1 MRKISFKV
9 LGVALLVGLL
19 MPVTVSAQK
28 KGQIKPAYQG
38 DVWAGPVTEWP
49 RVIPARIKD
58 GANSDL
64 FVMTLGEV
72 NTPLAQGSFDPI
84 KDQVTLID
92 GTVIK
97 NYYRDTLGVKFYKPI
112 PKDIFP
118 LPPSGLCTWYY
129 YYQHITDREV
139 RLNADWIAANLK
151 PYGAKFV
158 QIDDGWQAL
167 SASGRKGSRDWT
179 GFDPNFSGGMAD
191 LASYIKSKGLVPG
204 IWIAP
209 HGQSNAEV
217 VKNNPGVFIL
227 KPDGTSPSKTWEGDW
242 LLDPTSEAGKKYF
255 HDLFA
260 TMRGWGY
267 EYFKIDGQPIVV
279 DEYGKHSQL
288 MAVPG
293 GAADS
298 LYRVTLDIVRDA
310 IGDESYLLGCW
321 GLPIEGAGIMDG
333 SRTGGDVVLG
343 WDGFFTAL
351 DPTLE
356 SYWQHN
362 IVWYTDPDVMLLRQP
377 LTVEQA
383 RVWATLQ
390 GLTGQALMS
399 SDRLTDLSAERVDMM
414 KKVYPAVDIRPL
426 DLFPAGSRKRIWDL
440 KVNHLGR
447 QYDVTGLFNF
457 DASKPVTLNLNW
469 KELGIET
476 DVPVHVFD
484 YWNSEYMGAW
494 EAGSA
499 IEIMPASVR
508 VVTLVPDN
516 GKIQLVSTSRHITQG
531 WIDLR
536 ELKSDEQGTAI
547 SGVSTLPAGNEY
559 TLHFAY
565 PRGKYYS
572 VKSATAVAGKKRLDV
587 TVTSHQ
593 GWAGVSFTAPVTGDI
608 SWNVTFE
615 PDYAYSYTVRQPEGI
630 SVEPAGLNGV
640 KVTWRSQYY
649 LNVGYQVYL
658 DGKLLGYTPNS
669 FYMINNLDPQ
679 KEYTVDVRTVWD
691 DGTVNQRNPGDTR
704 KYDVTFTLADL
715 LPGEVSLSDLNYTGS
730 RSWFSWPVIVDGKR
744 YPYSFGMSGGG
755 TRKYDLGGVFTGLS
769 ASVAVDDNIRRARP
783 GQTVVYVVRGDGKE
797 LWRSAPLGA
806 DDAPVSF
813 EVTLTGVKELE
824 LAVESGDGES
834 RFGGLPADWIKP
846 LLKR

>member
-1 MRKISFKV
+1 MRKIGFPV
-9 LGVALLVGLL
+9 LVLALLGGVLPQL
-19 MPVTVSAQK
+19 PVSAQK
-28 KGQIKPAYQG
+28 RVQNQS

-58 GANSDL
+58 SENRDL
-64 FVMTLGEV
+64 FVMTLGV
-72 NTPLAQGSFDPI
+72 VTTPIAQGTFDPV
-84 KDQVTLID
+84 KDQVTLKD

-139 RLNADWIAANLK
+139 RLNTDWIAENLK

-158 QIDDGWQAL
+158 QVDDGWQAL
-167 SASGRKGSRDWT
+167 SATGRKGSRDWT

-255 HDLFA
+255 HDLFG
-260 TMRGWGY
+260 TMYGWGY

-279 DEYGKHSQL
+279 EEYAKHSEL

-298 LYRVTLDIVRDA
+298 LYRSTLDIIRDE
-310 IGDESYLLGCW
+310 IGEKSYLLGCW

-414 KKVYPAVDIRPL
+414 RKVYPAVDIRPL
-426 DLFPAGSRKRIWDL
+426 DLFPAGERKRIWDL

-476 DVPVHVFD
+476 DAPVHVFD

-494 EAGSA
+494 EAGAA

-516 GKIQLVSTSRHITQG
+516 GKIQLLSTSRHITQG
-531 WIDLR
+531 WVDLR
-536 ELKSDEQGTAI
+536 ELHSDEQGTVI

-559 TLHFAY
+559 SLHFAY
-565 PRGKYYS
+565 PRGKYFK
-572 VKSATAVAGKKRLDV
+572 VKSATAVAGKKKLEV
-587 TVTSHQ
+587 SATSHQ
-593 GWAGVSFTAPVTGDI
+593 GWAEVSFTAPASGNI

-615 PDYAYSYTVRQPEGI
+615 PDYAYSYTVRQPDGI
-630 SVEPAGLNGV
+630 SVEPEGLNGA

-649 LNVGYQVYL
+649 LNSGYQVYL

-669 FYMINNLDPQ
+669 FYILTGLEPDR
-679 KEYTVDVRTVWD
+679 EYSVDVRTVWD
-691 DGTVNQRNPGDTR
+691 DGTVNQRNANDTR
-704 KYDVTFTLADL
+704 KYDVSFTLSEL
-715 LPGEVSLSDLNYTGS
+715 LPGEMSLSDLSYTGD
-730 RSWFSWPVIVDGKR
+730 RPWFEWPVTVDGKR
-744 YPYSFGMSGGG
+744 YPDSFGMSGGAA
-755 TRKYDLGGVFTGLS
+755 RKYDIGGVFKGLS
-769 ASVAVDDNIRRARP
+769 GTVAVDDNVRRERP
-783 GQTVVYVVRGDGKE
+783 GQTVVFVVRGDGRE
-797 LWRSAPLGA
+797 LWRSSAMGS
-806 DDAPVSF
+806 DDPVATF
-813 EVTLTGVKELE
+813 EVSLEGIKELE

-834 RFGGLPADWIKP
+834 RYGGLPADLIKP

>member
-1 MRKISFKV
+1 MKKIAFLV
-9 LGVALLVGLL
+9 LVAG
-19 MPVTVSAQK
+19 MMMATVVPAEISAQK
-28 KGQIKPAYQG
+28 KSRNQN
-38 DVWAGPVTEWP
+38 DVWAGPVTGWP

-58 GANSDL
+58 GDNKDL

-72 NTPLAQGSFDPI
+72 TTPLAQGEFDPI
-84 KDQVTLID
+84 RDQVTLKD
-92 GTVIK
+92 GSVIK

-151 PYGAKFV
+151 TYGAKYV

-191 LASYIKSKGLVPG
+191 LAAYIKSKGLVPG

-227 KPDGTSPSKTWEGDW
+227 KPDGTSPSRTWEGDW
-242 LLDPTSEAGKKYF
+242 LLDPTSEAGKSYF
-255 HDLFA
+255 YDLFA
-260 TMRGWGY
+260 AMRGWGY

-279 DEYGKHSQL
+279 DEYRQHSQY

-298 LYRVTLDIVRDA
+298 LYRVTLDIAREA
-310 IGDESYLLGCW
+310 IGDKSYLLGCW

-351 DPTLE
+351 DPTME

-377 LTVEQA
+377 LTIDQA

-399 SDRLTDLSAERVDMM
+399 SDRLTDLSAERIDMM
-414 KKVYPAVDIRPL
+414 RKVYPAVDIRPL

-457 DASKPVTLNLNW
+457 DAAKPATLSLGW

-476 DVPVHVFD
+476 DGPVHVFD
-484 YWNSEYMGAW
+484 YWNGEYMGSW
-494 EAGSA
+494 ESGLSL
-499 IEIMPASVR
+499 EIMPASVR
-508 VVTLVPDN
+508 VLTLLPDN

-531 WIDLR
+531 WVDLR
-536 ELKSDEQGTAI
+536 ELRTDEQGTTI
-547 SGVSTLPAGNEY
+547 SGVSSLPAGNEY
-559 TLHFAY
+559 RLHFAY
-565 PRGKYYS
+565 PRGKYFRVQS
-572 VKSATAVAGKKRLDV
+572 AVAMAGKRKLDL
-587 TVTSHQ
+587 TTNSHQ
-593 GWAGVSFTAPVTGDI
+593 GWAEVAFTAPASGEI
-608 SWNVTFE
+608 NWSITFE

-630 SVEPAGLNGV
+630 SVEPQGLDAAL
-640 KVTWRSQYY
+640 VTWRSQYY
-649 LNVGYQVYL
+649 LNSGYQVYL
-658 DGKLLGYTPNS
+658 DGELLGYTPNS
-669 FYMINNLDPQ
+669 FYMINNLDPL

-691 DGTVNQRNPGDTR
+691 DGTVNQRSANDTR
-704 KYDVTFTLADL
+704 RYDVTFTLSQL
-715 LPGEVSLSDLNYTGS
+715 LPGEVSLSDMSWTGH
-730 RSWFSWPVIVDGKR
+730 RSWFSWPVIVGGRR
-744 YPYSFGMSGGG
+744 YPDSFGMSGG
-755 TRKYDLGGVFTGLS
+755 TVRKYEIGGVFSSLS

-783 GQTVVYVVRGDGKE
+783 GQTVVFVIRGDGRE
-797 LWRSAPLGA
+797 LWRSTPVGA
-806 DDAPVSF
+806 DDPTTAF
-813 EVTLTGVKELE
+813 EVSLEGVKELE

-846 LLKR
+846 VLKR

>member
-1 MRKISFKV
+1 M
-9 LGVALLVGLL
+9 
-19 MPVTVSAQK
+19 
-28 KGQIKPAYQG
+28 
-38 DVWAGPVTEWP
+38 
-49 RVIPARIKD
+49 
-58 GANSDL
+58 
-64 FVMTLGEV
+64 
-72 NTPLAQGSFDPI
+72 
-84 KDQVTLID
+84 
-92 GTVIK
+92 
-97 NYYRDTLGVKFYKPI
+97 
-112 PKDIFP
+112 
-118 LPPSGLCTWYY
+118 
-129 YYQHITDREV
+129 
-139 RLNADWIAANLK
+139 
-151 PYGAKFV
+151 
-158 QIDDGWQAL
+158 QIDDGWQSL
-167 SASGRKGSRDWT
+167 SAAGRKGSRDWT

-209 HGQSNAEV
+209 HGQSNAEM

-260 TMRGWGY
+260 TMHGWGY
-267 EYFKIDGQPIVV
+267 DYFKIDGQPIVV
-279 DEYGKHSQL
+279 EEYAKNSEF

-298 LYRVTLDIVRDA
+298 LYRSTLDIIRDE
-310 IGDESYLLGCW
+310 IGEKSYLLGCW
-321 GLPIEGAGIMDG
+321 GLPVEGAGIMDG

-414 KKVYPAVDIRPL
+414 RKVYPAVDIRPL
-426 DLFPAGSRKRIWDL
+426 DLFPAGERKRIWDL

-447 QYDVTGLFNF
+447 QYDVAGLFNF

-476 DVPVHVFD
+476 DAPVHVFD

-494 EAGSA
+494 EAGAA

-531 WIDLR
+531 WVDLR
-536 ELKSDEQGTAI
+536 ELHSDDQGTVI

-559 TLHFAY
+559 KMHFAY
-565 PRGKYYS
+565 PRGSYYR
-572 VKSATAVAGKKRLDV
+572 VKSVAAVAGKKKLEV
-587 TVTSHQ
+587 SATSHQ
-593 GWAGVSFTAPVTGDI
+593 GWAEVSFTAPVSGNI

-615 PDYAYSYTVRQPEGI
+615 PDYAYSYTVRQPDGV
-630 SVEPAGLNGV
+630 SVEPEGLNAV
-640 KVTWRSQYY
+640 RVSWRSQYY
-649 LNVGYQVYL
+649 LNAGYQVYL
-658 DGKLLGYTPNS
+658 DGNLLGYTPNS
-669 FYMINNLDPQ
+669 FYVINNLDPQ
-679 KEYTVDVRTVWD
+679 KEYSVDVRTVWS
-691 DGTVNQRNPGDTR
+691 DGTINQRNANDTR
-704 KYDVTFTLADL
+704 KYDVSFTISQL
-715 LPGEVSLSDLNYTGS
+715 LPAEVSLSDLSWTGPV
-730 RSWFSWPVIVDGKR
+730 SWFSWPVIIDGKR
-744 YPYSFGMSGGG
+744 YPDSFGMSGGSV
-755 TRKYDLGGVFTGLS
+755 RKYNLGGVFTSLS
-769 ASVAVDDNIRRARP
+769 GAVSVDDNIRRQRP
-783 GQTVVYVVRGDGKE
+783 GQTVVFLVMGDGKE
-797 LWRSAPLGA
+797 LWRSAAMGP
-806 DDAPVSF
+806 DDPTAGFDVPVA
-813 EVTLTGVKELE
+813 GVKELE

-846 LLKR
+846 VLKK

>member
-1 MRKISFKV
+1 MKKITFLFLAAGIFMAV
-9 LGVALLVGLL
+9 IIPAE
-19 MPVTVSAQK
+19 VSAQK
-28 KGQIKPAYQG
+28 KSNNQD
-38 DVWAGPVTEWP
+38 DVWAGPVTGWP
-49 RVIPARIKD
+49 RVIPARISD

-72 NTPLAQGSFDPI
+72 NTPLAQGTFDPVR
-84 KDQVTLID
+84 DQVTLKD
-92 GTVIK
+92 GTVIR

-129 YYQHITDREV
+129 YYQHINDREV
-139 RLNADWIAANLK
+139 RLNTDWIAASLK
-151 PYGAKFV
+151 PYGAKYV

-191 LASYIKSKGLVPG
+191 LAAFIKSKGLVPG

-209 HGQSNAEV
+209 HGQSNADV

-260 TMRGWGY
+260 MMRGWGY

-279 DEYGKHSQL
+279 DEYGKHSQY

-298 LYRVTLDIVRDA
+298 LYRVTLDIVRNA

-426 DLFPAGSRKRIWDL
+426 DLFPAGSRTRSWDL

-457 DASKPVTLNLNW
+457 DATKPVTLNLNW

-476 DVPVHVFD
+476 DAPVHVFD

-494 EAGSA
+494 EAGA
-499 IEIMPASVR
+499 ALEIMPASVR

-531 WIDLR
+531 WLDLR
-536 ELKSDEQGTAI
+536 EL
-547 SGVSTLPAGNEY
+547 
-559 TLHFAY
+559 
-565 PRGKYYS
+565 
-572 VKSATAVAGKKRLDV
+572 
-587 TVTSHQ
+587 
-593 GWAGVSFTAPVTGDI
+593 
-608 SWNVTFE
+608 
-615 PDYAYSYTVRQPEGI
+615 
-630 SVEPAGLNGV
+630 
-640 KVTWRSQYY
+640 
-649 LNVGYQVYL
+649 
-658 DGKLLGYTPNS
+658 
-669 FYMINNLDPQ
+669 
-679 KEYTVDVRTVWD
+679 
-691 DGTVNQRNPGDTR
+691 
-704 KYDVTFTLADL
+704 
-715 LPGEVSLSDLNYTGS
+715 
-730 RSWFSWPVIVDGKR
+730 
-744 YPYSFGMSGGG
+744 
-755 TRKYDLGGVFTGLS
+755 
-769 ASVAVDDNIRRARP
+769 
-783 GQTVVYVVRGDGKE
+783 
-797 LWRSAPLGA
+797 
-806 DDAPVSF
+806 
-813 EVTLTGVKELE
+813 
-824 LAVESGDGES
+824 
-834 RFGGLPADWIKP
+834 
-846 LLKR
+846 

>member
-1 MRKISFKV
+1 MKNSVI
-9 LGVALLVGLL
+9 LILVTGML
-19 MPVTVSAQK
+19 MAAGATAEMSAQK
-28 KGQIKPAYQG
+28 KSQNQA

-49 RVIPARIKD
+49 RVIPVRIND
-58 GANSDL
+58 GANGDL
-64 FVMTLGEV
+64 FIMTLGEV
-72 NTPLAQGSFDPI
+72 NTPVAQGTFDPA
-84 KDQVTLID
+84 KDQVTLKD

-139 RLNADWIAANLK
+139 RLNTDWISANLK
-151 PYGAKFV
+151 SYGAKYV

-179 GFDPNFSGGMAD
+179 GFDPNFEGGMAD
-191 LASYIKSKGLVPG
+191 LAAYIKSKGLVPG

-217 VKNNPGVFIL
+217 VKNYPGVFIL

-242 LLDPTSEAGKKYF
+242 LLDPTSGAGRKYF
-255 HDLFA
+255 HDLFS
-260 TMRGWGY
+260 TMHGWGY

-279 DEYGKHSQL
+279 EEYDKHSEF

-298 LYRVTLDIVRDA
+298 LYRITLDIVRDA
-310 IGDESYLLGCW
+310 IGNESYLLGCW
-321 GLPIEGAGIMDG
+321 GLPVEGAGIMDG

-351 DPTLE
+351 DPTME

-377 LTVEQA
+377 LTIEQA

-414 KKVYPAVDIRPL
+414 RKVYPATDIRPL
-426 DLFPAGSRKRIWDL
+426 DLFPSEARKRIWDL

-457 DASKPVTLNLNW
+457 DEAKPVTMNLNW

-476 DVPVHVFD
+476 DAPVHVFD

-494 EAGSA
+494 ETGTAL
-499 IEIMPASVR
+499 EIMPASVR
-508 VVTLVPDN
+508 VLTLVPDN

-531 WIDLR
+531 WVDLR
-536 ELKSDEQGTAI
+536 ELRSDEQGTVI

-559 TLHFAY
+559 KLHFAC
-565 PRGKYYS
+565 PRGKYFR
-572 VKSATAVAGKKRLDV
+572 VKTATAVAGKKKLDV
-587 TVTSHQ
+587 QASSHQ
-593 GWAGVSFTAPVTGDI
+593 GWAEVSFTAPVSGDI
-608 SWNVTFE
+608 SWSVSFE
-615 PDYAYSYTVRQPEGI
+615 PDYAYSYTVRQPDGI
-630 SVEPAGLNGV
+630 SVEPERLNAAR
-640 KVTWRSQYY
+640 VTWRSQYY
-649 LNVGYQVYL
+649 LNSGYQVYL
-658 DGKLLGYTPNS
+658 DGKLMGYTPNS
-669 FYMINNLDPQ
+669 FYLIENLDPLR
-679 KEYTVDVRTVWD
+679 EYTVDVRTVWD
-691 DGTVNQRNPGDTR
+691 DGTINQRNANDTR
-704 KYDVTFTLADL
+704 KYDVTFTLSQL
-715 LPGEVSLSDLNYTGS
+715 LPGEISLSDLSWTGP
-730 RSWFSWPVIVDGKR
+730 RSWYSWPVIVDSKR
-744 YPYSFGMSGGG
+744 YPDSFGMSGGSA
-755 TRKYDLGGVFTGLS
+755 RKYNLGGVFSVLS
-769 ASVAVDDNIRRARP
+769 ANISVDDNVRRSRP
-783 GQTVVYVVRGDGKE
+783 GQTVVFVVRGDGRE
-797 LWRSAPLGA
+797 LWRSGA
-806 DDAPVSF
+806 MGSDDPQALMEVSV
-813 EVTLTGVKELE
+813 EGVKELE
-824 LAVESGDGES
+824 LTVESGDGES

-846 LLKR
+846 VLKR

>member
-1 MRKISFKV
+1 MKKTVFLFLATVI
-9 LGVALLVGLL
+9 L
-19 MPVTVSAQK
+19 MLATVPREIFAQK
-28 KGQIKPAYQG
+28 KTQNQE

-49 RVIPARIKD
+49 RMIPARIGD
-58 GANSDL
+58 GTNPDL

-72 NTPLAQGSFDPI
+72 STPLAQGTFDPV
-84 KDQVTLID
+84 KDQVILKD
-92 GTVIK
+92 GTVIS

-139 RLNADWIAANLK
+139 RLNADWIASNLK
-151 PYGAKFV
+151 SYGAEYV

-179 GFDPNFSGGMAD
+179 GFDPAFSGGMAD
-191 LASYIKSKGLVPG
+191 LAAHIKSKGLVPG

-217 VKNNPGVFIL
+217 VKSNPGVFIL

-242 LLDPTSEAGKKYF
+242 LLDPTSAAGKEYF

-260 TMRGWGY
+260 MMRGWGD

-279 DEYGKHSQL
+279 DEYGKHSQY

-321 GLPIEGAGIMDG
+321 GLPVEGAGIMDG

-469 KELGIET
+469 QELGIET
-476 DVPVHVFD
+476 DAPVHVFD
-484 YWNSEYMGAW
+484 YWNGEYMGAW
-494 EAGSA
+494 EAGA
-499 IEIMPASVR
+499 AVEIMPASVR

-536 ELKSDEQGTAI
+536 ELKSDEQGTVI
-547 SGVSTLPAGNEY
+547 SGKSTLPAGNEY
-559 TLHFAY
+559 KLHFAY
-565 PRGKYYS
+565 PRGKYYR
-572 VKSATAVAGKKRLDV
+572 VRSATAVAGKKRLNV
-587 TVTSHQ
+587 SVNSHQ
-593 GWAGVSFTAPVTGDI
+593 GWAEVAFNAPATGDI
-608 SWNVTFE
+608 SWTVTFE

-630 SVEPAGLNGV
+630 SVEPDGLNTAR
-640 KVTWRSQYY
+640 VTWRSQYY
-649 LNVGYQVYL
+649 LNSGYQVYL

-669 FYMINNLDPQ
+669 FYVIGNLDPM
-679 KEYTVDVRTVWD
+679 KEYNVDVRTVWD
-691 DGTVNQRNPGDTR
+691 DGTVSQRNANDTR
-704 KYDVTFTLADL
+704 KYDVTFTLSDL
-715 LPGEVSLSDLNYTGS
+715 LPGEVPLSGLSFTGS
-730 RSWFSWPVIVDGKR
+730 RSRFSWPVIVDGKR
-744 YPYSFGMSGGG
+744 YPDSFGISGGG
-755 TRKYDLGGVFTGLS
+755 ARKYDLGGVFSELS
-769 ASVAVDDNIRRARP
+769 ATVAVDDNIRRGRP
-783 GQTVVYVVRGDGKE
+783 EQTVVYVVRGDGRE
-797 LWRSAPLGA
+797 LWRSAPMGA

-813 EVTLTGVKELE
+813 EVSLTGVKELE
-824 LAVESGDGES
+824 LATESGDGES

>member
-1 MRKISFKV
+1 MKKS
-9 LGVALLVGLL
+9 LLVLVAVSLL
-19 MPVTVSAQK
+19 LPWFSPAEVCAQK
-28 KGQIKPAYQG
+28 MAENQNS
-38 DVWAGPVTEWP
+38 VWAGPVTEWP
-49 RVIPARIKD
+49 RVIPARITD
-58 GANSDL
+58 GENRDL

-72 NTPLAQGSFDPI
+72 TTPLSQGSFDPV
-84 KDQVTLID
+84 KDQVTLRD
-92 GTVIK
+92 GTVIS
-97 NYYRDTLGVKFYKPI
+97 NYYRDSLGVKFYKPLS
-112 PKDIFP
+112 KEIFP

-139 RLNADWIAANLK
+139 RLNTDWIAEHLK
-151 PYGAKFV
+151 PYGAEYV
-158 QIDDGWQAL
+158 QVDDGWQAL
-167 SASGRKGSRDWT
+167 SAAGRKGSRDWT
-179 GFDPNFSGGMAD
+179 GFDPSFSGGMAD
-191 LASYIKSKGLVPG
+191 LAAYIKSKGLVPG

-217 VKNNPGVFIL
+217 VKQNPGVFIL

-242 LLDPTSEAGKKYF
+242 LLDPTSDAGKKYF

-260 TMRGWGY
+260 TMAGWGY
-267 EYFKIDGQPIVV
+267 EYYKIDGQPIVV
-279 DEYGKHSQL
+279 DEYAKHSEF

-298 LYRVTLDIVRDA
+298 LYRVTLDIIRDA
-310 IGDESYLLGCW
+310 IGDESFLLGCW

-399 SDRLTDLSAERVDMM
+399 SDRLTDLSAERIDMM

-457 DASKPVTLNLNW
+457 DASRPVTLNLDW
-469 KELGIET
+469 KELGIEA
-476 DVPVHVFD
+476 DAPVHVFD

-494 EAGSA
+494 EAGIG

-508 VVTLVPDN
+508 VLTLVPDN

-531 WIDLR
+531 WVDLR
-536 ELKSDEQGTAI
+536 EFRSDAEGTVL
-547 SGVSTLPAGNEY
+547 SGISTLPAGNEY
-559 TLHFAY
+559 KLHFAY
-565 PRGKYYS
+565 PRGKYYR
-572 VKSATAVAGKKRLDV
+572 VKSVTAKMGKKKLAV
-587 TVTSHQ
+587 NANSHQ
-593 GWAGVSFTAPVTGDI
+593 GWAEVSFAAPASGDI
-608 SWNVTFE
+608 SWSVSFE
-615 PDYAYSYTVRQPEGI
+615 PDYAYSYTIRQPDGV
-630 SVEPAGLNGV
+630 SVEPDGLNAV
-640 KVTWRSQYY
+640 RVTWRSQYY
-649 LNVGYQVYL
+649 LNSGYQVYL

-669 FYMINNLDPQ
+669 FYVINGLDPL
-679 KEYTVDVRTVWD
+679 KEYAVDVKTVWD
-691 DGTVNQRNPGDTR
+691 DGTVSQRNQNDTR
-704 KYDVTFTLADL
+704 KHDVTFTVSKL
-715 LPGEVSLSDLNYTGS
+715 LPGEVSLAEMSFTGGMS
-730 RSWFSWPVIVDGKR
+730 RFSWPVTVDSVR
-744 YPYSFGMSGGG
+744 YTGSFGMSGGAA
-755 TRKYDLGGVFTGLS
+755 RKYDLGGVFSSLS
-769 ASVAVDDNIRRARP
+769 ASVAIDDNIRRARP
-783 GQTVVYVVRGDGKE
+783 GQTVVFVVRGDGRE
-797 LWRSAPLGA
+797 LWRSAAMGPDDPLA
-806 DDAPVSF
+806 ALEVS
-813 EVTLTGVKELE
+813 VAGVKELE

-846 LLKR
+846 VLKR